1 MEWQMTIQKH
11 NDEFGWKRGLGAYS
25 EANPKLVSP
34 TINAKSRKLDEGA
47 IFGPETE
54 QPGPVSRGGP
64 PRFKPK
70 GGYAPTDSARGN
82 GGQSVSRGRSR

>member
-1 MEWQMTIQKH
+1 MTIQKH
-11 NDEFGWKRGLGAYS
+11 NDEFGWKRGVGAYS
-25 EANPKLVSP
+25 SDYAKFDSP
-34 TINAKSRKLDEGA
+34 SLNAKPRKLDEGA
-47 IFGPETE
+47 IFGAETE

>member
-1 MEWQMTIQKH
+1 MTIQKH
-11 NDEFGWKRGLGAYS
+11 NDEFGWKRGVGAYS
-25 EANPKLVSP
+25 SDYAKFDSP
-34 TINAKSRKLDEGA
+34 ALNKPSRKLDEGA

-64 PRFKPK
+64 PRFRPK

-82 GGQSVSRGRSR
+82 GGQSVSRGRTR

>member
-1 MEWQMTIQKH
+1 MTIQKH

-25 EANPKLVSP
+25 GTGVKFDSP
-34 TINAKSRKLDEGA
+34 ALNKPSRKLDEGA

-54 QPGPVSRGGP
+54 KPGPVSRGGP

-82 GGQSVSRGRSR
+82 GGQSVSRGRTR